1 MNVAPNLEATIPEAM
16 EGETY
21 GKSAKLARA
30 SGSTGAGSQVSGVHG
45 VTKNEILPG
54 LAITASRLS
63 SAACTN
69 DPSEQQPSLK
79 ELGSPTSRLS
89 ILVEICPEEAP
100 FVSRQS
106 RAPLYDSCAAG
117 HASALRDLYLAQAP
131 RLYGLALRVT
141 DDAGLAADAVHDA
154 FVQIWKNAGKF
165 DANAGDARAWFT
177 GIVRY
182 RALDIKR
189 LRAREKLVSEVP
201 ERENDAAD
209 PLEELLRSDEAAV
222 LHVWLNLLTPQ
233 FRKMLVAVYFND
245 LSQNEI
251 AAKYGMPIGTIK
263 SSIRRALLRLKTL
276 SYTSDGNV
284 VPERVRVHS

>member
-1 MNVAPNLEATIPEAM
+1 M

-106 RAPLYDSCAAG
+106 RAPLYDVQNVESARLLASCAAG
-117 HASALRDLYLAQAP
+117 DASALRDLYLAQAP